1 MDKVKQKISYS
12 VLRQKAGNDCSISP
26 PVSGHQ
32 ALTLHLSFALKM
44 KRLDDQFSIT
54 EFTMVPVS
62 TVGKNGQ
69 NTYTS
74 RLALSCLD
82 FWKRLSIPGS
92 IFHTPL

>member
-12 VLRQKAGNDCSISP
+12 ALWQKAGNDCSIST
-26 PVSGHQ
+26 PVFGHQ
-32 ALTLHLSFALKM
+32 ALTLYLSFALKM
-44 KRLDDQFSIT
+44 KRLDDRPSVT

-74 RLALSCLD
+74 RLALNYPD
-82 FWKRLSIPGS
+82 F
-92 IFHTPL
+92 